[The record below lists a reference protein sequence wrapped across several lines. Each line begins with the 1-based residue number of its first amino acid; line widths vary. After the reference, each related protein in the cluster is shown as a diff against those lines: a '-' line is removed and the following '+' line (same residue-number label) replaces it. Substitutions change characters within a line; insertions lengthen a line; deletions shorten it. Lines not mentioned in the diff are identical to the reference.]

1 MGNKHF
7 IPAIELINKE
17 EVVDTV
23 YKIIHDDTVFGTL
36 MNQKYKFN
44 VNKVNVAN
52 VISSYFGLLFTDNPR
67 EYGAMPTKIEK
78 FLTHFYYLLN
88 IDSTVNKRKV
98 DYFLDYI
105 NFYKEL
111 MIFKVSC
118 ADIFY
123 QKMMTTNPKIWQAYH
138 LALTT
143 SELHF
148 IEQSELLH
156 KDLFLELI
164 ISSPQLLR
172 MIEPKIQEK
181 SILVLSTQ
189 EVGIALLYKKLIL
202 NKYPF
207 FKNIDIYEKDIFAI
221 DYQIVNKYDLVLT
234 DLSLN
239 FERITSEILKISK
252 VPTPIFWTN
261 FEECLYSS

>member
-1 MGNKHF
+1 M
-7 IPAIELINKE
+7 
-17 EVVDTV
+17 
-23 YKIIHDDTVFGTL
+23 
-36 MNQKYKFN
+36 
-44 VNKVNVAN
+44 
-52 VISSYFGLLFTDNPR
+52 
-67 EYGAMPTKIEK
+67 
-78 FLTHFYYLLN
+78 
-88 IDSTVNKRKV
+88 
-98 DYFLDYI
+98 DYI

-111 MIFKVSC
+111 MIFKVSY

-123 QKMMTTNPKIWQAYH
+123 QKMMKTNPKIWQAYH
-138 LALTT
+138 LALAT

-189 EVGIALLYKKLIL
+189 EVGLALLYKKLIL